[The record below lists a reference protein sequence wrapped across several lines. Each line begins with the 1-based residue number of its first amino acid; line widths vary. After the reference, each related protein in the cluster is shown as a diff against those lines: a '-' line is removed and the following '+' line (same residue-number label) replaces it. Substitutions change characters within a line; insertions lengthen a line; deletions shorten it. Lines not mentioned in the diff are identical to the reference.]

1 MYTVLYTLINVY
13 QASEVIT

>member
-1 MYTVLYTLINVY
+1 MYTVLYTFLNVY